1 MPTKDE
7 IKNFSMMV
15 EELATKLRCNR
26 MDAIL
31 QHCKETGL
39 EVEVA
44 STLISAALKAKIKD
58 YHLIKSSEL
67 EISGES
73 EVFISNLKNII
84 PKKINFR

>member
-7 IKNFSMMV
+7 IRKFSLMI
-15 EELATKLRCNR
+15 EELAKKLRCNR

-44 STLISAALKAKIKD
+44 STLISSALKANIREEAQELN
-58 YHLIKSSEL
+58 LIKETSKL
-67 EISGES
+67 P
-73 EVFISNLKNII
+73 L
-84 PKKINFR
+84 